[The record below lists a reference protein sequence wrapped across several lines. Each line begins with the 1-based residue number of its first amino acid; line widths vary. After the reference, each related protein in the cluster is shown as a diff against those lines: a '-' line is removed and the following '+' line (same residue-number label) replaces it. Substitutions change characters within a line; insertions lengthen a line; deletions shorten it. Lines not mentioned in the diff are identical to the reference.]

1 MGALHLGHT
10 SLVDK
15 AKTYADYTIVSIFI
29 NPKQFNNNDDLIN
42 YPVSIEKDLELL
54 KEHNCDAV
62 FIPKAEEI
70 YQDKYVKYTLDLG
83 EIGEVLEAK
92 NRPGHFEGVVEVL
105 HLLFNLVQPNY
116 VFFGLKDYQQVLV
129 VEKLLGEMNSDIELI
144 KCRTVRGEGG
154 LALSSRNKRLSE
166 EERSLASNLYKT
178 LSEIKESYGKADVSI
193 LKLSYLEKL
202 NQLENTK
209 VEYIDIVDY
218 QSLKSLKE
226 WNPKGENLAILAVY
240 IGEVR
245 LIDNLLF

>member
-1 MGALHLGHT
+1 
-10 SLVDK
+10 
-15 AKTYADYTIVSIFI
+15 
-29 NPKQFNNNDDLIN
+29 
-42 YPVSIEKDLELL
+42 
-54 KEHNCDAV
+54 
-62 FIPKAEEI
+62 
-70 YQDKYVKYTLDLG
+70 
-83 EIGEVLEAK
+83 
-92 NRPGHFEGVVEVL
+92 
-105 HLLFNLVQPNY
+105 
-116 VFFGLKDYQQVLV
+116 
-129 VEKLLGEMNSDIELI
+129 
-144 KCRTVRGEGG
+144 TVRGEGG

-218 QSLKSLKE
+218 QSLKCLKE